1 MAPIVTVPDDVW
13 VHPAVRVRPSPIAG
27 DGLFVEV
34 DVPAG
39 TPLLRFGGR
48 TVSTSELHELVRR
61 VEADGGFVDTLTI
74 DDDSHLVLPPGT
86 VAHYGNHSCDPSTW
100 LGAPLELVARRD
112 LEPGAELTV
121 DYGVISDDPS
131 FRMEC
136 TCGTAAC

>member
-1 MAPIVTVPDDVW
+1 VAPIVTVPDDVW

-61 VEADGGFVDTLTI
+61 VEAEGGFVDTLAI
-74 DDDSHLVLPPGT
+74 DDDSHLAT
-86 VAHYGNHSCDPSTW
+86 
-100 LGAPLELVARRD
+100 
-112 LEPGAELTV
+112 
-121 DYGVISDDPS
+121 
-131 FRMEC
+131 
-136 TCGTAAC
+136 TAAIHRHGSAHRSSSSRDVTSSRARS